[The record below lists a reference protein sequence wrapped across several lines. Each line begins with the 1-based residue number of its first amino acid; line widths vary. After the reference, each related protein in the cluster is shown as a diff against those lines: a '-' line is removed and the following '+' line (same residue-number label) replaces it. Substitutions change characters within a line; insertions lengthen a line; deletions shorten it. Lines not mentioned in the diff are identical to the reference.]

1 MTNSVLASLGDVT
14 LMRVNFI
21 NLLISM
27 YCHVASSFTCIC
39 WTYRRT
45 RAALPSLELILSI
58 IPVQQKRNG
67 QCNLYHHRQRTV
79 HELSILFAE
88 FEHASAKPVNCPI

>member
-27 YCHVASSFTCIC
+27 YCHVASFTCIC
-39 WTYRRT
+39 WTYRRP

-58 IPVQQKRNG
+58 IPVQHRNAMVSAIYTIIVRERYM
-67 QCNLYHHRQRTV
+67 Q
-79 HELSILFAE
+79 LSILFAE
-88 FEHASAKPVNCPI
+88 FEHASSKPVNRPI